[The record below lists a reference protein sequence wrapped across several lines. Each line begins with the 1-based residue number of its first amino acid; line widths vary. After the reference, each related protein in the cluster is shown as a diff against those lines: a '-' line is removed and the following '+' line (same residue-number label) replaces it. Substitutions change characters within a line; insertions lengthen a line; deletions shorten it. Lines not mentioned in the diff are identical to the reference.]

1 MTKQTKAQRLFSA
14 ALREAKRA
22 ISFYG
27 VGVIDC
33 VSLYDRE
40 DDVICQRTV
49 NAIRREAERRL
60 RTIDVNERYGIDYG
74 DFTFDEQREAVRV
87 VLNSCDS
94 WERDNRAFLAE
105 LRAL

>member
-1 MTKQTKAQRLFSA
+1 MTKQTKAQRTFSE
-14 ALREAKRA
+14 ALREAKRG
-22 ISFYG
+22 IRFCG

-33 VSLYDRE
+33 VTLRDPKGE
-40 DDVICQRTV
+40 AICQRTV
-49 NAIRREAERRL
+49 NAVRREAERRL
-60 RTIDVNERYGIDYG
+60 RTIDLNERFGIDYG

-94 WERDNRAFLAE
+94 WERDEKAFLAE